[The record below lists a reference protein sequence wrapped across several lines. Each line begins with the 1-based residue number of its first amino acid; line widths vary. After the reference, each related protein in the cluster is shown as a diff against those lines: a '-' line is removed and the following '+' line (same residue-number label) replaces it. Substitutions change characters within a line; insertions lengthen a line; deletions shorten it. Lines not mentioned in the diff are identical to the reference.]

1 LKTRAI
7 AFARVST
14 GNIDVATPAQLLR
27 TDLLPKAHSL
37 SQQARLDQ
45 ELLRNRA
52 MLMQVRGGAGNR
64 VRALLVRHNPV
75 CGDGGCVC

>member
-14 GNIDVATPAQLLR
+14 DNIDVATPAQLLW

-45 ELLRNRA
+45 
-52 MLMQVRGGAGNR
+52 
-64 VRALLVRHNPV
+64 
-75 CGDGGCVC
+75 